1 MNWKKIF
8 AVIRRE
14 YFERIRTKA
23 FWIGTMLIP
32 LFFFVYIGIQVATSH
47 KTGGERRIAVIDG
60 TGSLYEPL
68 LADLAEREKAR
79 QAGPG
84 GSRGIHWVL
93 ERRPA
98 PADLSAAKE
107 SLRQEVLQKKINGYL
122 IIDPKL
128 LEKDSA
134 EFYSTSVSELVTS
147 NQLERA
153 LNHVLLKMRIA
164 RQGLPANLASEL
176 ERRLDVKAFKVTEK
190 GTAEEKGAGIFAV
203 VIFTVIMYSTF
214 LMYGM
219 QNLKGVIDEKSNRI
233 VEVIIASVR
242 PTELMMGKILGIGL
256 VGLTQYFIWS
266 FLAMNLSLPGI
277 ASMMSST
284 DMGVPTIPVS
294 TIVYFVLFFIFGY
307 FLYASIYTAIG
318 APFNTDQEAQQ
329 LAMIPVMFIVSVWA
343 FFPALLNNPN
353 GGIAIFVSLFPLTSP
368 LGMFLRTSLS
378 EPPVWQIV
386 LCIAILAATTVGIAW
401 FAGRIYR
408 VGILMYGKKPTIPEI
423 LRWARYSPGK
433 APQPAAP
440 ETT

>member
-32 LFFFVYIGIQVATSH
+32 LFFFVYMGIQIATSH

-60 TGSLYEPL
+60 TGALYEL
-68 LADLAEREKAR
+68 LAADLAEREKVR

-93 ERRPA
+93 ERRPV
-98 PADLSAAKE
+98 PADWNAGKE

-153 LNHVLLKMRIA
+153 LNHVLLKARIA

-190 GTAEEKGAGIFAV
+190 GTAEEKGAGIIAV

-233 VEVIIASVR
+233 VEVIIASMR
-242 PTELMMGKILGIGL
+242 PTELMLGKILGIGL

-266 FLAMNLSLPGI
+266 LLAMNLSLPGI

-329 LAMIPVMFIVSVWA
+329 LAMIPIMFIVSVWA

-353 GGIAIFVSLFPLTSP
+353 GGISIFVSLFPLTSP

-386 LCIAILAATTVGIAW
+386 LCIAILAGTTVGIAW